1 MCVCV
6 CGAAKRKSADALHEL
21 EAKNKGGV
29 QQERARQKRR
39 EEAEQYSAFIATQY
53 YYYLEV

>member
-1 MCVCV
+1 MCVFVCV
-6 CGAAKRKSADALHEL
+6 AAKRKPAETLHEL

-29 QQERARQKRR
+29 QLERARQKRQ